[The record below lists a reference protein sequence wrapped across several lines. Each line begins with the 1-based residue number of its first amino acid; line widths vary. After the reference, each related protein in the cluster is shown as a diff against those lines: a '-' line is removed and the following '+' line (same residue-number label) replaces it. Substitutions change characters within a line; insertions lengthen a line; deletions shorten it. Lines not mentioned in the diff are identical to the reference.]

1 MFPIKKSDGTTI
13 YANEYISA
21 SDKNASIVVDCSA
34 EAGGIIIGNGKY
46 PKGDPVELLAFG
58 VDDTYEFCG
67 WYVNDTLVE
76 LNNVYRFASLENVS
90 VYAKFKKNL
99 IVSSEYKIVLENFY
113 DDFAWVDVYENEANS
128 EDVVMRLQGAEDI
141 KDFEAVNIKRYLAG
155 GQCLSNRVDTE
166 FDNRFSFWVRGVA
179 LKECIKTEIYDGS
192 NRLIVT
198 ISQNGNENGC
208 TVSFDTQNRGNAPA
222 DYIGIA
228 VGSII
233 APPEE
238 PTAEHYIFL
247 GWFKDAACTV
257 PWDFS
262 TDTVES
268 DITLYAGWKEDS
280 DDSDSNLDD
289 DFEGVLPEDIP
300 ADGIP
305 QGLWIA
311 GVKDYIYTGKAIKP
325 EVRVYD
331 GEKRLKEKT
340 DYTISYKS
348 NTKANDA
355 SVEKT
360 APTIVVKGK
369 GNYGGT
375 ETAVFKILPVDLND
389 ANITVDDITLAF
401 NNKVQKPIPVVVY
414 NGKKLKNKTD
424 FIISYPELES
434 GNPNALKETG
444 TYSLV
449 ISAKKDAKGNDTGNF
464 IGTRTLTFDITDRIL
479 IGKVAVKTI
488 PNKTYTG
495 TTIEPQL
502 QVTYKNSVLTQGTD
516 YEVSYLN
523 NTEIGTATVILTGIN
538 QYAGIKKV
546 TYRIIGKSIKN
557 AVVGATEN
565 ITYDGTAKCPKP
577 QVSMDGIILEEGTDY
592 KINWQNNTNAGKA
605 TITISGIKKYSGT
618 LKKTFRITAYDLQ
631 QDIQNKISGFNSEIT
646 EKYAKGGSR
655 PDIELVFNGT
665 KLTVGKDYTISYK
678 NNKQVASRT
687 SEKPPTIV
695 ITGKGNF
702 KGRLSKN
709 FTVTKK
715 AFDDVEVPVKL
726 MVADI
731 RFVDKAGKYISKPI
745 LTDFDGKKLTAGV
758 DYEKDIQYTL
768 TDGTMLTKEDKV
780 EAGREI
786 ILKVTGKGAYT
797 GELTKTYR
805 ITKSDFGK
813 AKIVIQTQTYTG
825 KAITLDA
832 SDITVRIGDTTL
844 TYGTDYEVLSGSY
857 ANNIKK
863 GNASVTIVGKG
874 SYGGT
879 KTVKFK
885 IAAKK
890 VSWFWR
896 LFG

>member
-1 MFPIKKSDGTTI
+1 MRM
-13 YANEYISA
+13 
-21 SDKNASIVVDCSA
+21 
-34 EAGGIIIGNGKY
+34 
-46 PKGDPVELLAFG
+46 PKA
-58 VDDTYEFCG
+58 
-67 WYVNDTLVE
+67 
-76 LNNVYRFASLENVS
+76 
-90 VYAKFKKNL
+90 
-99 IVSSEYKIVLENFY
+99 
-113 DDFAWVDVYENEANS
+113 
-128 EDVVMRLQGAEDI
+128 DVVVTALLRDVNGTIIDPSKEH
-141 KDFEAVNIKRYLAG
+141 KD
-155 GQCLSNRVDTE
+155 
-166 FDNRFSFWVRGVA
+166 
-179 LKECIKTEIYDGS
+179 KTGFT
-192 NRLIVT
+192 VT
-198 ISQNGNENGC
+198 
-208 TVSFDTQNRGNAPA
+208 FDTQNHGTAPA
-222 DYIGIA
+222 AYTDINA
-228 VGSII
+228 GSFIE
-233 APPEE
+233 PPQE
-238 PTAEHYIFL
+238 PTAEHYMFL

-268 DITLYAGWKEDS
+268 DITLYAGWKEDN

-311 GVKDYIYTGKAIKP
+311 GVKDYIYTGKAIKQ

-340 DYTISYKS
+340 DYTISYRN
-348 NTKANDA
+348 NTKANNA
-355 SVEKT
+355 SAEKT

-389 ANITVDDITLAF
+389 TNVTVDDITLAF
-401 NNKVQKPIPVVVY
+401 NNKVQKPVPIITY
-414 NGKKLKNKTD
+414 NGKKLKNNTD
-424 FIISYPELES
+424 FIVSYPELES

-444 TYSLV
+444 TYNLV
-449 ISAKKDAKGNDTGNF
+449 ISAKKDARGNDTGNF

-479 IGKVAVKTI
+479 IGKVAVKKI
-488 PNKTYTG
+488 PNQTYTG

-557 AVVGATEN
+557 AVVGAIEN

-577 QVSMDGIILEEGTDY
+577 QVSMDGVILEEGTDY
-592 KINWQNNTNAGKA
+592 KISWQNNTNAGKA

-702 KGRLSKN
+702 KGCLSKN

-745 LTDFDGKKLTAGV
+745 LTDIDGKKLTAGV

-768 TDGTMLTKEDKV
+768 TDGNILTKEDKV

-832 SDITVRIGDTTL
+832 SDITVKIGDTTL

-857 ANNIKK
+857 VNNIKK